1 MIFEDINYDFVS
13 EIKDNVL
20 GEIKI
25 NESMKKHTTFHI
37 GGYAKYFV
45 TAVSVEDLRQIIRI
59 TKKYNIK
66 RYILGNGS
74 NVLVNDNGLDGIVIK
89 IGIIDLEL
97 TLREEV
103 NENSGETKTFYLL
116 KAYSGASIKSVIL
129 KASELGIG
137 PVSNIYGIPGTV
149 GGALIMNAGAF
160 DLEMK
165 DIVFES
171 EYMDLDGVLHTIDLS
186 RHNFGYRKSVFKN
199 SENIIVSTTFKFKKV
214 DKEEQLKHMDY
225 IINRRKKY
233 QPLEWPSAGST
244 FKRGED
250 YIVSLLIDEC
260 NLKGKSVG
268 GAMVST
274 KHAGF
279 VINSGDA
286 KAKDVI
292 ELVSQVKEIVL
303 KEKGKEIDLEVIIL
317 D

>member
-103 NENSGETKTFYLL
+103 NEKSGETETFYLL

-171 EYMDLDGVLHTIDLS
+171 EYMDLDGVLHTIDLD

-286 KAKDVI
+286 KAKDVL

>member
-137 PVSNIYGIPGTV
+137 PVSNIY
-149 GGALIMNAGAF
+149 
-160 DLEMK
+160 
-165 DIVFES
+165 
-171 EYMDLDGVLHTIDLS
+171 
-186 RHNFGYRKSVFKN
+186 
-199 SENIIVSTTFKFKKV
+199 
-214 DKEEQLKHMDY
+214 
-225 IINRRKKY
+225 
-233 QPLEWPSAGST
+233 
-244 FKRGED
+244 
-250 YIVSLLIDEC
+250 
-260 NLKGKSVG
+260 
-268 GAMVST
+268 
-274 KHAGF
+274 
-279 VINSGDA
+279 
-286 KAKDVI
+286 
-292 ELVSQVKEIVL
+292 
-303 KEKGKEIDLEVIIL
+303 
-317 D
+317 

>member
-103 NENSGETKTFYLL
+103 NENSGETETFYLL

-171 EYMDLDGVLHTIDLS
+171 EYMDLDGVLHTIDLD

-286 KAKDVI
+286 KAKDVL

>member
-1 MIFEDINYDFVS
+1 MRFEDINYDFVS

-45 TAVSVEDLRQIIRI
+45 TVVSVEDLRQIIRI

-74 NVLVNDNGLDGIVIK
+74 NILVNDNGLDGIVIK

-103 NENSGETKTFYLL
+103 NEKSGETETFYLL

-171 EYMDLDGVLHTIDLS
+171 EYMDLDGVLHTIDLG

-286 KAKDVI
+286 KAKDVL